1 METDL
6 FQRINEL
13 ILLTNQKIAEGLS
26 DGTLMYY
33 QRIIN
38 KVTVDKFNYDSNGFI
53 TYHSTIQSILK
64 NSGFEIDGR
73 ERIKESVLR
82 SKEYLSALDSLNII
96 YKDFNNVNHLDMFV
110 SQIIRLIETNSTLT
124 PSKIDFLTKTFIK
137 ELNNEPVKYG
147 ATVELEGIIMMI
159 DKLDIAEGVIL
170 RRPEAKD
177 IEGEFFYNDPLPLI
191 NPSAI
196 LNIEI
201 LGKGAGADLQKYVE
215 KVISLLKLFKIGS
228 VDKIKYKSYSDS
240 ILSFQG
246 SISSGFRKLN
256 LEKYS
261 LSNKDKDKLMEFWN
275 KFFNILPEG
284 FYGFNSSKMDYLTI
298 AFNRY
303 TDSLLND
310 IPEERVANAVM
321 GLEAI
326 FLNNEGELKYK
337 LSKRIS
343 KIMGLLGCNAI
354 TIDQTVMEAYKIRSK
369 FVHGDHLEAN
379 KIIELEKIFRGENK
393 RNGEKIFNILDNDE
407 TMSDFIRK
415 IIELLRVSII
425 LITLQRDGENY
436 SKNKMKKDFI
446 NLIDNSLID
455 KEKEEEL
462 KRLLLTLSEN
472 ITIIEL

>member
-38 KVTVDKFNYDSNGFI
+38 KVTVDKFNYDSDGFI
-53 TYHSTIQSILK
+53 TCHSTIQSILK

-96 YKDFNNVNHLDMFV
+96 YKDFNNVNHLDMLV
-110 SQIIRLIETNSTLT
+110 SQIIRLIETKSTLT

-177 IEGEFFYNDPLPLI
+177 IEGEFSYNDPLPLI
-191 NPSAI
+191 KPSAI

-201 LGKGAGADLQKYVE
+201 LGKGGGADLQKYVE

-228 VDKIKYKSYSDS
+228 VDKIKYKTYSDS
-240 ILSFQG
+240 ILSIQG
-246 SISSGFRKLN
+246 SSISSGFRKLN
-256 LEKYS
+256 LENYS
-261 LSNKDKDKLMEFWN
+261 LSNKDKTNLIKFWN

-284 FYGFNSSKMDYLTI
+284 FYGFNPSNIDYLTI

-303 TDSLLND
+303 SDSLLND
-310 IPEERVANAVM
+310 FREKRVANAIM
-321 GLEAI
+321 GLEAL

-354 TIDQTVMEAYKIRSK
+354 KIDQTVMEAYKIRSK

-379 KIIELEKIFRGENK
+379 KIIDLEKIFRGEK
-393 RNGEKIFNILDNDE
+393 TVNGKKLEILDNDE
-407 TMSDFIRK
+407 NMSDFIRK

-425 LITLQRDGENY
+425 LITLQRNGENDA
-436 SKNKMKKDFI
+436 KNKMKKEFI
-446 NLIDNSLID
+446 NLIDDSLID
-455 KEKEEEL
+455 KEKEKEL
-462 KRLLLTLSEN
+462 KKLLLTLSKN
-472 ITIIEL
+472 IITIRL